1 MIRLL
6 LTLSCL
12 LLGFNAA
19 QASPTSGFPQYPS
32 LSPDGSMTV
41 FSLGGDLWSVPT
53 GGGHAERLTSNES
66 SELRSSFSPDGGLLA
81 FESNRNGATSIHV
94 MPVEMRG
101 QRLVPTGPIRRVV
114 TSDRN
119 QYLSGFTPDG
129 ESILF
134 WGYREPSL
142 FRESGMYRAPLDG
155 GAIVPLT
162 SAKGDAPRM
171 TDNQLVFSRGGAPM
185 ERPRYR
191 GSSNQDIWSMN
202 LADGSF
208 TRLTEGK
215 ANDSHAFPLPNGDV
229 LFISSR
235 DGQNNL
241 WRLPA
246 GAGEDSLVQITS
258 RTPANDQ
265 TTIGHGIRDLAV
277 SGDGSTAVFAEWD
290 QLHRVNL
297 DQSGNPTTRIDLRV
311 NPDQSRPSTRTQRL
325 DNEVDEAVLHPS
337 GEAMAVVA
345 RGQLLVRNVE
355 DDHPTKL
362 ITADH
367 ARDRWISF
375 SPDGD
380 KLYFTSDRSGHE
392 GIWAATVTLSRADLE
407 PEEEADGETEG
418 EGTGEGD
425 TEKPKDE
432 SSDETVNE
440 QTEESSN
447 QNATKA
453 SSESVDESTDADGA
467 SEAGD
472 DEDEKKE
479 KKDKKNESGKRWA
492 EALRFE
498 IAPVVVNEHAN
509 HHPMPSP
516 DGRYLIYMRDRGDV
530 HLLDLATG
538 EDRLLMNE
546 WWPPEIQWASDS
558 RHIIYAKLDLD
569 FNSDIWLMD
578 VNDPEGA
585 TNLTRH
591 PDLDESPRMSDD
603 GKVVIFRSDR
613 NQIGGSNAYD
623 VYRIFLDETLA
634 GLSDWERTK
643 HFEET
648 AKAAGK
654 KKILDIVDLEEEHE
668 PSDALEFSNLDT
680 AWNRADRLTS
690 FEGGEDDLLL
700 SPGGDAILFT
710 ADIDGTQGLYKVDAM
725 GEGRKRLT
733 TGSVGDL
740 RMIPTGKTISYI
752 SGGNAKTMPMKGG
765 SSKTIGIDADAE
777 IMMSEEQAQK
787 FDETSRL
794 FGRWFYHPDMKGLD
808 WDATTDRYRELA
820 MTTRTPQAFNRVVD
834 MLFGEVDASH
844 TGIYGGGGFS
854 TSVDPIGYLGISTRP
869 VPGGY
874 EVTEV
879 LEKSPAAHP
888 ESELLVGDIILG
900 VNDITFSESRDEDP
914 SIDLSKAMNGTRNKE
929 TILEISRDGEDHT
942 MLIEPIS
949 WSAWNGLAYQ
959 DELRRNREMVDELSD
974 GKLGYLHIRSMNMPS
989 VHQFEHQLYAA
1000 AHGKDGLVIDV
1011 RNNGGGWTTD
1021 VLLASLTAPVH
1032 ASTIPRGV
1040 AWEDAPKEAYPRDR
1054 RLIYAWSKPIVVL
1067 ANEHSFSNAEI
1078 FTHAIQNTD
1087 RGTVVGEETYG
1098 GVISTGSF
1106 RLIDGSRVRRPFR
1119 GWRLPDGTDMEA
1131 RGAVPD
1137 IRVQR
1142 TPADEAEGK
1151 DRQLEVAVEE
1161 LGKRIQSDQADG

>member
-1 MIRLL
+1 MSRLL

-12 LLGFNAA
+12 LLAGTSTLAT
-19 QASPTSGFPQYPS
+19 STSGFPQYPS

-41 FSLGGDLWSVPT
+41 FSLGGDLWAVPT

-66 SELRSSFSPDGGLLA
+66 DELRSSFSPDGSLLA
-81 FESNRNGATSIHV
+81 FESNRHGATSLHV

-101 QRLVPTGPIRRVV
+101 QRLIATGPIERVV

-119 QYLSGFTPDG
+119 QYLSGFSPDG
-129 ESILF
+129 QSILF

-142 FRESGMYRAPLDG
+142 FRESGLYAAPLDG
-155 GAIVPLT
+155 GPVTAIT

-171 TDNQLVFSRGGAPM
+171 NSDQMVFSRGGAPM

-191 GSSNQDIWSMN
+191 GSSNQDIWAMQRD
-202 LADGSF
+202 DGSF
-208 TRLTEGK
+208 RRLTK
-215 ANDSHAFPLPNGDV
+215 HRANDSHAFPLPNGDV
-229 LFISSR
+229 VFVSSR

-246 GAGEDSLVQITS
+246 GADEEALVQITS
-258 RTPANDQ
+258 RAPSDDQ

-277 SGDGSTAVFAEWD
+277 SDDGSTAVFAEWD
-290 QLHRVNL
+290 QLHRIKL
-297 DQSGNPTTRIDLRV
+297 DQPGSPATRIDLMV
-311 NPDQSRPSTRTQRL
+311 NPDQSRPTSRMQRL
-325 DNEVDEAVLHPS
+325 DKEVDEAVLHPS
-337 GEAMAVVA
+337 GEAMAFSA

-362 ITADH
+362 ITIDH
-367 ARDRWISF
+367 ARDGWISF
-375 SPDGD
+375 SPDGE

-392 GIWAATVTLSRADLE
+392 GIWAATVSLSRADLE
-407 PEEEADGETEG
+407 PEDEPEDETDAESEDGEDEG
-418 EGTGEGD
+418 GTN
-425 TEKPKDE
+425 P
-432 SSDETVNE
+432 S
-440 QTEESSN
+440 TEETPSEESVDQPN
-447 QNATKA
+447 QNATTA
-453 SSESVDESTDADGA
+453 PDDASDDSSETDSVES
-467 SEAGD
+467 D
-472 DEDEKKE
+472 DEEQ
-479 KKDKKNESGKRWA
+479 KKDKKAKKNESGKRWA

-498 IAPVVVNEHAN
+498 IAPVMVNEHPN

-516 DGRYLIYMRDRGDV
+516 DGRSLIYLRDRGDV

-538 EDRLLMNE
+538 EDRLLLE
-546 WWPPEIQWASDS
+546 SWWPPEIQWASDS

-578 VNDPEGA
+578 VTDPDGT

-591 PDLDESPRMSDD
+591 PDIDESPRMSDD

-613 NQIGGSNAYD
+613 NQIGTGDAYD

-643 HFEET
+643 HFKEAAE
-648 AKAAGK
+648 AAGK
-654 KKILDIVDLEEEHE
+654 KKIIDIVDLEEDHE
-668 PSDALEFSNLDT
+668 PADAIEFDNLDT
-680 AWNRADRLTS
+680 AWSRADRLTR
-690 FEGGEDDLLL
+690 FEGSEDDLLL
-700 SPGGDAILFT
+700 SPGGDSILFS
-710 ADIDGTQGLYKVDAM
+710 ADIDGTQGLYKVDSM
-725 GEGRKRLT
+725 GENRKRLT
-733 TGSVGDL
+733 TGSVNDL
-740 RMIPTGKTISYI
+740 RMIPSGKTISYI
-752 SGGNAKTMPMKGG
+752 SGGTAKTMPMKGG
-765 SSKTIGIDADAE
+765 SAKTIGIDADAE
-777 IMMSEEQAQK
+777 IMLSEEQAQK

-808 WDATTDRYRELA
+808 WDALSDRYRELA
-820 MTTRTPQAFNRVVD
+820 MTTRTPQAFNRVVN

-854 TSVDPIGYLGISTRP
+854 TSADAIGYLGIATRP

-874 EVTEV
+874 EVTGI

-888 ESELLVGDIILG
+888 ESELLIGDVILG
-900 VNDITFSESRDEDP
+900 VNDTSLAESPETPP
-914 SIDLSKAMNGTRNKE
+914 SIDLSNAMNGTRGKE
-929 TILEISRDGEDHT
+929 TILEIRRDGEDHT
-942 MLIEPIS
+942 MLIQPVS

-959 DELRRNREMVDELSD
+959 DELRRNREKVDELSD
-974 GKLGYLHIRSMNMPS
+974 GQLGYLHIRGMNMPS
-989 VHQFEHQLYAA
+989 VHEFEHQLYAA

-1021 VLLASLTAPVH
+1021 VLLTSLTAPVH
-1032 ASTIPRGV
+1032 SSTIPRGV

-1078 FTHAIQNTD
+1078 FTHAIKNTD

-1106 RLIDGSRVRRPFR
+1106 TLVDGSRVRRPFR

-1131 RGAVPD
+1131 MGAMPD
-1137 IRVQR
+1137 IRVLR
-1142 TPADEAEGK
+1142 TPEDEAQGR
-1151 DRQLEVAVEE
+1151 DRQLEAAVEE
-1161 LGKRIQSDQADG
+1161 LGKQVKIEQADG